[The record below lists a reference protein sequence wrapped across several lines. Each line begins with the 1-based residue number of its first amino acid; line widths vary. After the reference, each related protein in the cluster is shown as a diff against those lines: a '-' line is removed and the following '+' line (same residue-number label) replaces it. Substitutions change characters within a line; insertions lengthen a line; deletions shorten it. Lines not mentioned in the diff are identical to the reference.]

1 MARLGLSNADHG
13 EGKAWTA
20 IAIGLFVAFGG
31 VLFGYV
37 LRSTGKCCVPV
48 THQILDSELNLFLS
62 IAMTRVQ
69 LAASLP
75 CLIGRSFSA
84 LDT

>member
-37 LRSTGKCCVPV
+37 HSLYRQMLCP
-48 THQILDSELNLFLS
+48 
-62 IAMTRVQ
+62 RY
-69 LAASLP
+69 ASY
-75 CLIGRSFSA
+75 S
-84 LDT
+84 